1 MITDYTS
8 TSSITDEYGRAT
20 VTLNL
25 PSEITGWVDVGLQE
39 NVSGEIRWVGFNIH
53 GFAINLQRNWE
64 KWAFAVGENYTA
76 EVYVY
81 DGNGLPV
88 SNKSVH
94 VEVYKEGEWDTP
106 CYSADMP
113 PTNSDGYSEIDFSL
127 DNLGGTSQYEL
138 RVVVADGAAIER
150 DWFKVENFCV
160 EAWTQG
166 SSSGMDELTPSENV
180 RIMVKVT
187 ELVFEAPPEGEYEVW
202 INVTHLTYGTNI
214 GHAWFRVTSTLTT
227 HRMICPIVDGNI
239 VSCRDPHIKTAGGP
253 VNIEVTGTGELK
265 VILTAINDFWR
276 NMKITYNI
284 TATGINRTH
293 LVCL

>member
-106 CYSADMP
+106 C
-113 PTNSDGYSEIDFSL
+113 
-127 DNLGGTSQYEL
+127 
-138 RVVVADGAAIER
+138 
-150 DWFKVENFCV
+150 
-160 EAWTQG
+160 
-166 SSSGMDELTPSENV
+166 
-180 RIMVKVT
+180 
-187 ELVFEAPPEGEYEVW
+187 
-202 INVTHLTYGTNI
+202 
-214 GHAWFRVTSTLTT
+214 
-227 HRMICPIVDGNI
+227 
-239 VSCRDPHIKTAGGP
+239 
-253 VNIEVTGTGELK
+253 
-265 VILTAINDFWR
+265 
-276 NMKITYNI
+276 
-284 TATGINRTH
+284 
-293 LVCL
+293 